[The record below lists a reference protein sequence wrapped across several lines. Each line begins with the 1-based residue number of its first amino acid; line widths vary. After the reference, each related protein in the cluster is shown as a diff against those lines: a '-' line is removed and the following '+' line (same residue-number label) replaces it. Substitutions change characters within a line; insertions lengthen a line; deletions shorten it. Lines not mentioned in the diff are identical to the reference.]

1 MFFMGGM
8 TLGYLDPPRPA
19 KKQDTPSVASADEKG
34 GFKAASVDTLVLRT
48 DTVERTLLWARR
60 ILC

>member
-8 TLGYLDPPRPA
+8 TLGYLQPPIGA
-19 KKQDTPSVASADEKG
+19 KRVDGSTASSSDDGTGAQPLPSAPVPSDGAI
-34 GFKAASVDTLVLRT
+34 
-48 DTVERTLLWARR
+48 ERTLLWARR

>member
-8 TLGYLDPPRPA
+8 TLGYLHPPAPKLA
-19 KKQDTPSVASADEKG
+19 DGTANASSEEKTPRSLGSPSSSSHEGAI
-34 GFKAASVDTLVLRT
+34 
-48 DTVERTLLWARR
+48 ERTLLWARR

>member
-8 TLGYLDPPRPA
+8 TLGYLHPPAPA
-19 KKQDTPSVASADEKG
+19 KAVDGNGCASAEEKSLNSKG
-34 GFKAASVDTLVLRT
+34 SPSAPSSDGAI
-48 DTVERTLLWARR
+48 ERTLLWARR

>member
-8 TLGYLDPPRPA
+8 TLGYLHPPVRA
-19 KKQDTPSVASADEKG
+19 KRIEAGASVADEET
-34 GFKAASVDTLVLRT
+34 AVTLRQQLAPTVVDGAI
-48 DTVERTLLWARR
+48 ERTLLWARR

>member
-8 TLGYLDPPRPA
+8 TLGYLHPPVRAKRTEVNGIGPDEEFVVAQHTKQTPA
-19 KKQDTPSVASADEKG
+19 A
-34 GFKAASVDTLVLRT
+34 VDGAI
-48 DTVERTLLWARR
+48 ERTLLWARR

>member
-8 TLGYLDPPRPA
+8 TLGYLHPPVRVKRIEA
-19 KKQDTPSVASADEKG
+19 GASVADEETVTQRQQL
-34 GFKAASVDTLVLRT
+34 APTVVDGAI
-48 DTVERTLLWARR
+48 ERTLLWARR

>member
-8 TLGYLDPPRPA
+8 TLGYLQPPVRVKRA
-19 KKQDTPSVASADEKG
+19 DANLVSLDDDGIGTQRLSSAPVSGDG
-34 GFKAASVDTLVLRT
+34 AI
-48 DTVERTLLWARR
+48 ERTLLWARR

>member
-8 TLGYLDPPRPA
+8 TMGYLHPPLRVKETETISNAAEEKPGVSRSFGERPSHNDGA
-19 KKQDTPSVASADEKG
+19 I
-34 GFKAASVDTLVLRT
+34 
-48 DTVERTLLWARR
+48 ERTLLWARR

>member
-8 TLGYLDPPRPA
+8 TLGYLQPPVRA
-19 KKQDTPSVASADEKG
+19 KRADATVTSSDDDALVAQRLPSAPQSGDGAI
-34 GFKAASVDTLVLRT
+34 
-48 DTVERTLLWARR
+48 ERTLLWTRR

>member
-8 TLGYLDPPRPA
+8 TLGYLHAPVRA
-19 KKQDTPSVASADEKG
+19 KRADGSATASEEDNG
-34 GFKAASVDTLVLRT
+34 VVLRLPPAPAPG
-48 DTVERTLLWARR
+48 DGALERTLLWARR

>member
-8 TLGYLDPPRPA
+8 TLGYLQPPVRA
-19 KKQDTPSVASADEKG
+19 KRVDANLMPLDEDGIGTQRLPSATISGDGAI
-34 GFKAASVDTLVLRT
+34 
-48 DTVERTLLWARR
+48 ERTLLWARR